1 MFSQNML
8 ELALTLPEHDPTYED
23 FVLKFVEHFFWI
35 AAAMDPI
42 GDNPD
47 EMWDE
52 EDGFFYDVLRLPD
65 GSGPAAQ
72 GALAGRACCRCAR
85 PP

>member
-1 MFSQNML
+1 M
-8 ELALTLPEHDPTYED
+8 
-23 FVLKFVEHFFWI
+23 LKFVEHFFWI

-42 GDNPD
+42 GDHPD

-65 GSGPAAQ
+65 GTGQRLKVRSLVGLLP
-72 GALAGRACCRCAR
+72 LCATTVIAR
-85 PP
+85 